1 MYIKRR
7 VGPSEQV
14 FSTIFDYYSFQEN
27 VSGFEIYSKI
37 YLVSNNK
44 QERNQAFFGHRR
56 GKRAEFLA

>member
-37 YLVSNNK
+37 YLMSNNK
-44 QERNQAFFGHRR
+44 QERNQAFFG
-56 GKRAEFLA
+56 A